1 MAKRK
6 RRLGDRRDG
15 RKIRSLPPMN
25 YVSPFIMKTRSD
37 AQNYFKASIDYDDIE
52 TYIKEKR
59 EQGLSGFGFMHL
71 IVAAYVRMV
80 SQKPHFQP
88 Q

>member
-1 MAKRK
+1 MSKRK

-52 TYIKEKR
+52 TYI
-59 EQGLSGFGFMHL
+59 
-71 IVAAYVRMV
+71 
-80 SQKPHFQP
+80 
-88 Q
+88 